1 MHEALLSLGVTI
13 ALCVAS
19 IGSLLLYPKLHV
31 RHRDEETNLV
41 VRLVANLFVV
51 MASLAF
57 GLMINSSKNTFEN
70 IDANVHSY
78 ATNLILLDQSLRS
91 YGLGGDAGRQ
101 SLIAYVE
108 EAIRNPIRA
117 DNNPLAP
124 DSAQI
129 RLDNLGQTL
138 FALTAQEPFHQSL
151 LTEIRAQYNRI
162 VEQRWAL
169 AEQSEGVIPSPVIA
183 LLIAWL
189 VLIFGSYGYR
199 APRNGIV
206 IVMFL
211 GSAALIG
218 LSIYVVLDMDIPF
231 EGIIQISDAPLHRA
245 LAEMSR

>member
-1 MHEALLSLGVTI
+1 MNEVPLSIGVTV
-13 ALCVAS
+13 ALGAAS
-19 IGSLLLYPKLHV
+19 VGSLLLYPKLNL

-41 VRLVANLFVV
+41 VRMVANLFVV

-91 YGLGGDAGRQ
+91 YGLEAETARQ

-108 EAIRNPIRA
+108 EAIRNPERT
-117 DNNPLAP
+117 NSNP
-124 DSAQI
+124 SETSTTQI

-162 VEQRWAL
+162 VEQRWAIV
-169 AEQSEGVIPSPVIA
+169 EQSEGVIPSPVIA
-183 LLIAWL
+183 LLVAWL
-189 VLIFGSYGYR
+189 ILIFGSYGYR
-199 APRNGIV
+199 APRNGV
-206 IVMFL
+206 VVMMFL

-218 LSIYVVLDMDIPF
+218 LSIYVVLDMDAPF
-231 EGIIQISDAPLHRA
+231 DGIIQISDAPLHRA